1 MPHSVALIST
11 LAAGLGL
18 ALVIGLIATRL
29 LTTGLL
35 TLGATGGIRAFGDA
49 AAAAAGRVLEVVD
62 GQAAHALDVAR
73 EERTVDLGVTD
84 QLQVRVWRVD
94 GRVQRLASNLR
105 DHRVR
110 AGDEHAQRSGLG
122 RDDASIV
129 VWEASRGRLYAKRMP
144 FCGYG
149 DKSLDVMLVGDDA
162 AVAEVGR
169 HLPDDGLPVLK
180 EQVRQGGFVCFLMRA
195 QCDLVEAGY
204 EDVLGSMGVVF
215 MGACR

>member
-1 MPHSVALIST
+1 MPDMTALPEP
-11 LAAGLGL
+11 AAWQGMLD
-18 ALVIGLIATRL
+18 RY
-29 LTTGLL
+29 
-35 TLGATGGIRAFGDA
+35 GASFA
-49 AAAAAGRVLEVVD
+49 
-62 GQAAHALDVAR
+62 
-73 EERTVDLGVTD
+73 
-84 QLQVRVWRVD
+84 
-94 GRVQRLASNLR
+94 NLR
-105 DHRVR
+105 SGSRI
-110 AGDEHAQRSGLG
+110 GIAQRSGLG
-122 RDDASIV
+122 RHDASIV
-129 VWEASRGRLYAKRMP
+129 VWEACRGRLYAKRMP

-162 AVAEVGR
+162 AVVEVGR